1 MHAHSFSPGS
11 AGLRRA
17 LVLGP
22 AVLSTLVATGELIRL
37 LCVRGFTLPEGVMT
51 GLFALCFAWISLS
64 FWAAVAGFVQTLLG
78 KRPPGLR
85 WPDARE
91 EAAPLTS
98 RIAVVMPI
106 HNEDPTSVFANL
118 QATYESVAATGRL
131 ESFDFYVLS
140 DSTRL
145 EAWVAEELAWSDLC
159 RRVGGQG
166 RIFYRRRSDNTG
178 KKAGNLADFCERWG
192 RRYDFM
198 VVLDAD
204 SLMAGDTLVRMARLM
219 ELNPRVGILQAPPL
233 CVGRT
238 TLFARLQQFAGRVYG
253 PVVAAGAA
261 AWQLGESN
269 YWGHNAILR
278 VSAFTEHCGL
288 PVLPGQQP
296 FGGHILSH
304 DFVEAALM
312 RRAGYTVWLV
322 PELGGSYE
330 QSPPHLL
337 AYAQR
342 DRRWCQGNLQHLG
355 LVLAGGL
362 HPSSRGHFLMGV
374 MSYVASPLW
383 LLFLAAGLGAALWD
397 RFVAAESPLGA
408 QALLAGE
415 PSFDV
420 PGALRLMSVSLAM
433 LLLPKV
439 FGLLL
444 ALADREEAA
453 RMGGRLRLVLGVLVE
468 SVVSTLLAPVMMLFQ
483 SHFVFGTILGYRVSW
498 SSQQRGDE
506 ALPWTEAARRHA
518 VHMGVGVGV
527 AAVAFGVNPGLL
539 PWLAP
544 VVAGL
549 LLSIPLTVWT
559 SRASWGEWT
568 ARLGLFLIPE
578 ESAPP
583 PVLVRATELARNEV
597 EPVED
602 ALERVLQDDRAHA
615 LHLALLESSPGSEGT
630 SLTLAAA
637 RRKLMEGASERLSA
651 QEKAAVML
659 DAETLAEVRGQ
670 YVVSRK
676 PAPATS
682 A

>member
-1 MHAHSFSPGS
+1 MYAHSFSPGS

-17 LVLGP
+17 CVLGLT
-22 AVLSTLVATGELIRL
+22 ALSTLAAAWEMLRL
-37 LCVRGFTLPEGVMT
+37 LSVKGHTPPELLMA
-51 GLFALCFAWISLS
+51 GLFILCFAWISLS
-64 FWAAVAGFVQTLLG
+64 FWAAVAGFIQLALG
-78 KRPPGLR
+78 RRLPGLR

-91 EAAPLTS
+91 EAAPLKRRT
-98 RIAVVMPI
+98 AVVMPI
-106 HNEDPTSVFANL
+106 HNEDPASVFANV
-118 QATYESVAATGRL
+118 QATYESVAATGQL

-140 DSTRL
+140 DSTRA
-145 EAWVAEELAWSDLC
+145 EAWVAEELAWADLC

-204 SLMAGDTLVRMARLM
+204 SLMSGDTLVKMARLM
-219 ELNPRVGILQAPPL
+219 ELNPRVGILQAPPQL
-233 CVGRT
+233 VGRA

-278 VSAFTEHCGL
+278 VAAFTEHCGL

-330 QSPPHLL
+330 QPPPHLL

-342 DRRWCQGNLQHLG
+342 DRRWCQGNLQHLR

-362 HPSSRGHFLMGV
+362 HPFSRAHFLMGV

-383 LLFLAAGLGAALWD
+383 LLFLATGLVAALHD
-397 RFVAAESPLGA
+397 GFV
-408 QALLAGE
+408 E
-415 PSFDV
+415 PAYFPEHRTLFPVWPTFDSE
-420 PGALRLMSVSLAM
+420 GALRLMTVSLAM
-433 LLLPKV
+433 LLLPKA
-439 FGLLL
+439 FGL
-444 ALADREEAA
+444 ALALANREHAA
-453 RMGGRLRLVLGVLVE
+453 RMGGRVRLVLSALME
-468 SVVSTLLAPVMMLFQ
+468 SVLSTLLAPVMMLFQ
-483 SHFVFGTILGYRVSW
+483 SHFVFGTLLGYRVSW
-498 SSQQRGDE
+498 TSQQRDDQD
-506 ALPWTEAARRHA
+506 LPWAEAARRHA
-518 VHMGVGVGV
+518 VHTAVGVV
-527 AAVAFGVNPGLL
+527 LAAVAFLVSPGLL
-539 PWLAP
+539 PWLSP

-549 LLSIPLTVWT
+549 LLSIPLSV
-559 SRASWGEWT
+559 WT
-568 ARLGLFLIPE
+568 ARASLGTWAARHGLFLIPE

-583 PVLVRATELARNEV
+583 PVVARALELSEREL
-597 EPVED
+597 EPVGD
-602 ALERVLQDDRAHA
+602 GLERVLKDPRAHA
-615 LHLALLESSPGSEGT
+615 LHLALLASSPGIDVT
-630 SLTLAAA
+630 SLALASA
-637 RRKLMEGASERLSA
+637 RRKLLEGQPEQLSA
-651 QEKAAVML
+651 NEKVAVLL
-659 DAETLAEVRGQ
+659 DAATLEQARPR
-670 YVVSRK
+670 Y
-676 PAPATS
+676 A
-682 A
+682 

>member
-1 MHAHSFSPGS
+1 MHAHSLSPAT

-17 LVLGP
+17 GVLVP
-22 AVLSTLVATGELIRL
+22 AALSTLAAAWELFRL
-37 LCVRGFTLPEGVMT
+37 VSVHGLSVPEWGML
-51 GLFALCFAWISLS
+51 GLFTLCFAWIALS
-64 FWAAVAGFVQTLLG
+64 FWAAVAGFVQLAVGRRL
-78 KRPPGLR
+78 PGLR
-85 WPDARE
+85 WPEAHE
-91 EAAPLTS
+91 ERAPLMRRT
-98 RIAVVMPI
+98 AVVMPI
-106 HNEDPTSVFANL
+106 HNEDPASVFANL
-118 QATYESVAATGRL
+118 QATYESVAATGHL

-140 DSTRL
+140 DSTRP
-145 EAWVAEELAWSDLC
+145 EAWVAEELAWADLC

-219 ELNPRVGILQAPPL
+219 DLNPRVGILQAPPL
-233 CVGRT
+233 CVGST

-278 VSAFTEHCGL
+278 VAAFTEHCGL
-288 PVLPGQQP
+288 PMLPGQQP

-330 QSPPHLL
+330 QCPPHLL

-342 DRRWCQGNLQHLG
+342 DRRWCQGNLQHLR

-383 LLFLAAGLGAALWD
+383 LLFLASGLLSALHD
-397 RFVAAESPLGA
+397 RFF
-408 QALLAGE
+408 AGE
-415 PSFDV
+415 EGAGGGLEAAFDTE
-420 PGALRLMSVSLAM
+420 GSLRLMTVSLAM
-433 LLLPKV
+433 LLLPKAL
-439 FGLLL
+439 GLVL
-444 ALADREEAA
+444 ALADGPLAA
-453 RMGGRLRLVLGVLVE
+453 RMGGRARLVLSVLVE
-468 SVVSTLLAPVMMLFQ
+468 SVLSTLLAPVMMLFQ
-483 SHFVFGTILGYRVSW
+483 SHFVFGTLLGYRVSW
-498 SSQQRGDE
+498 SSQQRDDE
-506 ALPWTEAARRHA
+506 ALPWREAARRHA
-518 VHMGVGVGV
+518 VHTAVGVGLAGGV
-527 AAVAFGVNPGLL
+527 LGVNPALL
-539 PWLAP
+539 GWLSP

-549 LLSIPLTVWT
+549 LMSIPLTVWT
-559 SRASWGEWT
+559 ARATLGAWT
-568 ARLGLFLIPE
+568 ARRGLFLIPE

-583 PVLVRATELARNEV
+583 PVLSRATELAAREL
-597 EPVED
+597 EPVADGLETVLKD
-602 ALERVLQDDRAHA
+602 ARAHA
-615 LHLALLESSPGSEGT
+615 LHLALLEAAPGGESPPT
-630 SLTLAAA
+630 TLASA
-637 RRKLMEGASERLSA
+637 RRKLFEGAAGPLSA
-651 QEKAAVML
+651 QEKTAVLL
-659 DAETLAEVRGQ
+659 DADTLVEARG
-670 YVVSRK
+670 RR
-676 PAPATS
+676 ADA
-682 A
+682 

>member
-1 MHAHSFSPGS
+1 MHAHSFSPAT

-17 LVLGP
+17 GVLVP
-22 AVLSTLVATGELIRL
+22 AALSTLAATWEMSRL
-37 LCVRGFTLPEGVMT
+37 LSVHGTSVSEWAML
-51 GLFALCFAWISLS
+51 GLFTLCFAWIALS
-64 FWAAVAGFVQTLLG
+64 FWAAVAGFLQLASG

-85 WPDARE
+85 WPEAGE
-91 EAAPLTS
+91 EEAPLT
-98 RIAVVMPI
+98 RRTAVVMPI
-106 HNEDPTSVFANL
+106 HNEDPASVFANL
-118 QATYESVAATGRL
+118 QATYESVVATGRL

-140 DSTRL
+140 DSTRS
-145 EAWVAEELAWSDLC
+145 EAWVAEELAWADLC

-233 CVGRT
+233 CVGST

-253 PVVAAGAA
+253 PVVAAGSA

-278 VSAFTEHCGL
+278 VAAFTEHCGL

-342 DRRWCQGNLQHLG
+342 DRRWCQGNLQHLR

-383 LLFLAAGLGAALWD
+383 LLFLGAGLAAALSD
-397 RFVAAESPLGA
+397 RFLGTDE
-408 QALLAGE
+408 LLEQFAPFADE
-415 PSFDV
+415 ADFDTQ
-420 PGALRLMSVSLAM
+420 GALRLMTVSLGM
-433 LLLPKV
+433 LMLPKV
-439 FGLLL
+439 FGLVL
-444 ALADREEAA
+444 ALVDREQAA
-453 RMGGRLRLVLGVLVE
+453 RMGGRARLVLSMLVE
-468 SVVSTLLAPVMMLFQ
+468 SAVSTLLAPVMMLFQ

-498 SSQQRGDE
+498 SSQQRDDE
-506 ALPWTEAARRHA
+506 ALPWAEAARRHA
-518 VHMGVGVGV
+518 VHTAVGVGV
-527 AAVAFGVNPGLL
+527 AALAFAINPGLL
-539 PWLAP
+539 WWLAP

-549 LLSIPLTVWT
+549 LLSIPLSVWT
-559 SRASWGEWT
+559 SRASLGAW
-568 ARLGLFLIPE
+568 ASRLGLFLIPE
-578 ESAPP
+578 ESEPP
-583 PVLVRATELARNEV
+583 EVLTRAQELAAREM

-602 ALERVLQDDRAHA
+602 GLERVLKDARAHA
-615 LHLALLESSPGSEGT
+615 LHLALLESSPGAELS
-630 SLTLAAA
+630 SPMLDSA
-637 RRKLMEGASERLSA
+637 RRKLFEGAASQLSA
-651 QEKAAVML
+651 QEKAAVLL
-659 DAETLAEVRGQ
+659 DADTLVEAR
-670 YVVSRK
+670 SRY
-676 PAPATS
+676 ADA
-682 A
+682 

>member
-1 MHAHSFSPGS
+1 MHAHSFSPRS
-11 AGLRRA
+11 AGPRRA
-17 LVLGP
+17 LVLIP
-22 AVLSTLVATGELIRL
+22 AALSTVLATGELIRL
-37 LCVRGFTLPEGVMT
+37 LSARGFTLPEAVMT
-51 GLFALCFAWISLS
+51 GLFVLCFAWISLS
-64 FWAAVAGFVQTLLG
+64 FWAAVAGFVQLMRG
-78 KRPPGLR
+78 GRAPGLR
-85 WPDARE
+85 WPDAGE
-91 EAAPLTS
+91 EAAPLKS
-98 RIAVVMPI
+98 RVAVVMPV

-118 QATYESVAATGRL
+118 QATYESVASTGQL
-131 ESFDFYVLS
+131 DAFDFYVLS

-219 ELNPRVGILQAPPL
+219 ELNPRVGILQAPPA
-233 CVGRT
+233 CVGST

-278 VSAFTEHCGL
+278 MEAFTEHCGL

-355 LVLAGGL
+355 LVLASGL

-383 LLFLAAGLGAALWD
+383 LLFLAAGLGASLWD
-397 RFVAAESPLGA
+397 RFGDS
-408 QALLAGE
+408 AGE
-415 PSFDV
+415 ALSFDTH
-420 PGALRLMSVSLAM
+420 GALRLMSVSLGM
-433 LLLPKV
+433 LLMPKV
-439 FGLLL
+439 FGLLW
-444 ALADREEAA
+444 ALGHREDAA
-453 RMGGRLRLVLGVLVE
+453 RMGGRVRLVLSVLLE

-483 SHFVFGTILGYRVSW
+483 SHFVFGTLLGYRVSW

-506 ALPWTEAARRHA
+506 ALPWAEAARRHA
-518 VHMGVGVGV
+518 VHMGMGV
-527 AAVAFGVNPGLL
+527 ALVALALVVGPGLL
-539 PWLAP
+539 AWLAP

-559 SRASWGEWT
+559 ARASWGAWT
-568 ARLGLFLIPE
+568 ERLGLFRIPE

-583 PVLVRATELARNEV
+583 PVLVRAFELAQNEV
-597 EPVED
+597 EVVED
-602 ALERVLQDDRAHA
+602 GLEQVLNDARTHA
-615 LHLALLESSPGSEGT
+615 LHLALLESSPGVERT
-630 SLTLAAA
+630 SLTLASA
-637 RRKLMEGASERLSA
+637 RRKLLEGPPARLSV
-651 QEKAAVML
+651 QEKAAVLL
-659 DAETLAEVRGQ
+659 DAETLAEARGRW
-670 YVVSRK
+670 VPS
-676 PAPATS
+676 
-682 A
+682 

>member
-1 MHAHSFSPGS
+1 MHAHSFSPAT

-17 LVLGP
+17 
-22 AVLSTLVATGELIRL
+22 AVLVPAALSTPAAAWEMSQLVSVHGTS
-37 LCVRGFTLPEGVMT
+37 LPEWAML
-51 GLFALCFAWISLS
+51 GLFTVCFAWIALS
-64 FWAAVAGFVQTLLG
+64 FWAAVAGFVQLARGRRL
-78 KRPPGLR
+78 PGLR
-85 WPDARE
+85 WPDAHE
-91 EAAPLTS
+91 ERLGLARRT
-98 RIAVVMPI
+98 AVVMPI
-106 HNEDPTSVFANL
+106 HNEDPASVFANV
-118 QATYESVAATGRL
+118 QATYESVAATGHL
-131 ESFDFYVLS
+131 DAFDFYVLS
-140 DSTRL
+140 DSTRP
-145 EAWVAEELAWSDLC
+145 EAWVAEELAWADLC

-166 RIFYRRRSDNTG
+166 RIFYRRRADNTG

-233 CVGRT
+233 CVGGT

-278 VSAFTEHCGL
+278 VEAFTEHCGL
-288 PVLPGQQP
+288 PLLPGQQP

-330 QSPPHLL
+330 QCPPHLL

-342 DRRWCQGNLQHLG
+342 DRRWCQGNLQHLR

-383 LLFLAAGLGAALWD
+383 LLFLASGLLSALHD
-397 RFVAAESPLGA
+397 RFFADPDAAPGEAP
-408 QALLAGE
+408 ALA
-415 PSFDV
+415 FDTE
-420 PGALRLMSVSLAM
+420 GSLRLMGVSLAL
-433 LLLPKV
+433 LLLPKAL
-439 FGLLL
+439 GLLL
-444 ALADREEAA
+444 ALADARLAE
-453 RMGGRLRLVLGVLVE
+453 RMGGRARLVLSVLVE
-468 SVVSTLLAPVMMLFQ
+468 SVLSTLLAPVMMLFQ
-483 SHFVFGTILGYRVSW
+483 SHFVFGTLLGYRVSW
-498 SSQQRGDE
+498 SSQQRDDE
-506 ALPWTEAARRHA
+506 ALPWREAARRHA
-518 VHMGVGVGV
+518 VHTAVGVGLALFV
-527 AAVAFGVNPGLL
+527 LGVNPALFG
-539 PWLAP
+539 WLSP

-549 LLSIPLTVWT
+549 LVSIPLTVWT
-559 SRASWGEWT
+559 ARTALGAWT
-568 ARLGLFLIPE
+568 ARHGLFLLPE
-578 ESAPP
+578 ESSPP
-583 PVLVRATELARNEV
+583 PVLSRALELAAHEL

-602 ALERVLQDDRAHA
+602 GLETVLKDPRAHA
-615 LHLALLESSPGSEGT
+615 LHLALLESAPGGESP
-630 SLTLAAA
+630 SLPLASA
-637 RRKLMEGASERLSA
+637 RRKLLEGVGGPLSP
-651 QEKAAVML
+651 QEKTAVLL
-659 DAETLAEVRGQ
+659 DADTLVEARG
-670 YVVSRK
+670 RC
-676 PAPATS
+676 AS

>member
-1 MHAHSFSPGS
+1 MHAHSFSPGT

-22 AVLSTLVATGELIRL
+22 AALSTLVATGEMVRL
-37 LCVRGFTLPEGVMT
+37 LSVRDFTLPEGVMT
-51 GLFALCFAWISLS
+51 GLFVLCFAWISLS
-64 FWAAVAGFVQTLLG
+64 FWAAVAGFVQLARG

-131 ESFDFYVLS
+131 DAFDFYVLS

-204 SLMAGDTLVRMARLM
+204 SLMAGDTLVSMARLM

-253 PVVAAGAA
+253 PVVAAGSA

-278 VSAFTEHCGL
+278 VAAFTEHCGL

-397 RFVAAESPLGA
+397 RFVAPESSPGLDI
-408 QALLAGE
+408 Q
-415 PSFDV
+415 
-420 PGALRLMSVSLAM
+420 GALRLMSVSLAM
-433 LLLPKV
+433 LLLPKL

-444 ALADREEAA
+444 ALANREEAA
-453 RMGGRLRLVLGVLVE
+453 RMGGRARLVLSVLAE
-468 SVVSTLLAPVMMLFQ
+468 SAVSTLLAPVMMLFQ
-483 SHFVFGTILGYRVSW
+483 SHFVFGTVLGYRVSW

-506 ALPWTEAARRHA
+506 ALPWAEAARRHA
-518 VHMGVGVGV
+518 VHMGVGLGV
-527 AAVAFGVNPGLL
+527 AAVAFGVSPGLL
-539 PWLAP
+539 SWLAP

-559 SRASWGEWT
+559 ARASWGAWT

-583 PVLVRATELARNEV
+583 PVLTRAMELARHEL
-597 EPVED
+597 ETVED
-602 ALERVLQDDRAHA
+602 GLERVLQDARAHA
-615 LHLALLESSPGSEGT
+615 LHLALLESSPGGEGT
-630 SLTLAAA
+630 SLTLASA
-637 RRKLMEGASERLSA
+637 RRKLMEGPPARLSV
-651 QEKAAVML
+651 QEKAAVLL
-659 DAETLAEVRGQ
+659 DAETLAEARGR
-670 YVVSRK
+670 YVAS
-676 PAPATS
+676 
-682 A
+682 